1 MWATLPLLCA
11 GAWLLGVPVCGAAE
25 LSVNSLVA
33 GLSPPLGPWSLRSP
47 SQPERCCPWRNSSWW
62 TAPRTSIITAAKGVS
77 PARLSSISC
86 TTRGSWVKTPTPT
99 RARMVIASS
108 NLERPSAL
116 SRM

>member
-1 MWATLPLLCA
+1 MWAALPLLCA
-11 GAWLLGVPVCGAAE
+11 GACLLGSPVCGAAE

-33 GLSPPLGPWSLRSP
+33 GLSPPQGPWSLRSP
-47 SQPERCCPWRNSSWW
+47 LQLGRCCPWPNSSWW
-62 TAPRTSIITAAKGVS
+62 TAPRTSIIMAAKGVS
-77 PARLSSISC
+77 PARLSSTSC

-108 NLERPSAL
+108 DLERPSAL